1 MRRAGEQRAAITAAR
16 DLHGMRAT
24 VMGLGLHGGGLA
36 AAQFLI
42 RHGAR
47 VTVTDLRDE
56 AALRPSLDRLAG
68 PVRLVL
74 GRHEERDFAAADLV
88 IKNPG
93 VPAGSRFLK
102 AARQAGTPVE
112 NDISLFRR
120 LHPDTPVLAVTGSKG
135 KSTTAAALHH
145 ALRRWHPGARLGGNI
160 TVSPLAFADRL
171 APATPVVLELSS
183 WQLGDLPDPALLR
196 ARVALLTN
204 ILPDH
209 QDRYPSMRAYAADKL
224 RILAGQRAAD
234 RALFGA
240 GTWRWVERP
249 PAARVW
255 HLASGTLPSDTLP
268 AGHAG
273 AEVDGGR
280 LRLCDPEQDA
290 VGPLALPDARLRGE
304 HNRLN
309 LAAAA
314 LGVAALVGVRELPA
328 AVAALADFGGLEHR
342 LESVAEWR
350 GIHIVNDSA
359 ATMPHA
365 TAAALAAFPAPVT
378 LIAGGNDKQLEFGVL
393 RAGLKQVETVV
404 LLAGTATGKLA
415 TELTGSGAAIHGP
428 FGNLR
433 DAVREALAATGPGGT
448 LLFSPA
454 ATSFGMFAHEF
465 ERGQAFKDV
474 VRDLTGAGQPGS
486 RP

>member
-1 MRRAGEQRAAITAAR
+1 MPGAALHRLAPATVR
-16 DLHGMRAT
+16 DLRGMRAT

-36 AAQFLI
+36 AARFLI

-56 AALRPSLDRLAG
+56 TVLGPSLDQLAG

-74 GRHEERDFAAADLV
+74 GRHEEHDFAAADLV

-93 VPAGSRFLK
+93 VPAGSRFLNV
-102 AARQAGTPVE
+102 ARQAGTPVE

-145 ALRRWHPGARLGGNI
+145 ALRRWHPGACLGGNI

-171 APATPVVLELSS
+171 GPGTPVVLELSS
-183 WQLGDLPDPALLR
+183 WQLGDLPDPTALR
-196 ARVALLTN
+196 ARVAVLTN

-224 RILAGQRAAD
+224 RIFAGQRAAD

-240 GTWRWVERP
+240 GTWPWVERP
-249 PAARVW
+249 PVARVW
-255 HLASGTLPSDTLP
+255 HVADGRLPD
-268 AGHAG
+268 GCAG
-273 AEVDGGR
+273 AEVDHDVLR
-280 LRLCDPEQDA
+280 LRDPDLDD
-290 VGPLALPDARLRGE
+290 VGALALPATRLRGR
-304 HNRLN
+304 HNLLN
-309 LAAAA
+309 LATAALGAAA
-314 LGVAALVGVRELPA
+314 LAGEGALPA

-342 LESVAEWR
+342 LESVARWR
-350 GIHIVNDSA
+350 GIHVVNDSS

-365 TAAALAAFPAPVT
+365 TAAALAAFPGPVT

-393 RAGLKQVETVV
+393 RSALDAVATVV

-415 TELTGSGAAIHGP
+415 AALADSGVPIRGP
-428 FGNLR
+428 FDDLH
-433 DAVREALAATGPGGT
+433 DAVRVALAATRGGGT
-448 LLFSPA
+448 LLFSPG

-465 ERGQAFKDV
+465 ERGAAFKES
-474 VRDLTGAGQPGS
+474 VRELTTGGEP
-486 RP
+486 

>member
-1 MRRAGEQRAAITAAR
+1 MPRAGEQRAAIATAR

-47 VTVTDLRDE
+47 VTVTDLRG
-56 AALRPSLDRLAG
+56 AAVLGPSLEQLAG

-74 GRHEERDFAAADLV
+74 GRHEEHDFAAADLV

-93 VPAGSRFLK
+93 VPAGSRFLNT
-102 AARQAGTPVE
+102 ARLAGTPVE

-145 ALRRWHPGARLGGNI
+145 ALRRWHPGACLGGNI

-224 RILAGQRAAD
+224 RILAGQGAAD
-234 RALFGA
+234 RAVFGA
-240 GTWRWVERP
+240 DTWRWVERP
-249 PAARVW
+249 PGARVW
-255 HLASGTLPSDTLP
+255 HVAAGRLPD
-268 AGHAG
+268 GHAG
-273 AEVDGGR
+273 AEVYGGR
-280 LRLCDPEQDA
+280 LRLRDPEQDD
-290 VGPLALPDARLRGE
+290 VGPLALPAARLRGE
-304 HNRLN
+304 HNMLN

-314 LGVAALVGVRELPA
+314 LGVAALVGVRELPE

-342 LESVAEWR
+342 LETVTEWR

-378 LIAGGNDKQLEFGVL
+378 LIAGGNDKQLEFAAL
-393 RAGLKQVETVV
+393 RAGLKPVQTVV
-404 LLAGTATGKLA
+404 LLAGNATAKLA
-415 TELTGSGAAIHGP
+415 AALAGSGVAIHGP
-428 FGNLR
+428 FSNLP
-433 DAVREALAATGPGGT
+433 DAVREALAATPPGGT

-465 ERGQAFKDV
+465 ERGAAFKQA
-474 VRDLTGAGQPGS
+474 VRELTATGEP
-486 RP
+486 

>member
-1 MRRAGEQRAAITAAR
+1 MPRAGEQRAAITTAR

-47 VTVTDLRDE
+47 VTVTDLRGE
-56 AALRPSLDRLAG
+56 AVLRPSLDRLAG

-93 VPAGSRFLK
+93 VPAGSRFLT
-102 AARQAGTPVE
+102 AARRAGTPVE

-171 APATPVVLELSS
+171 APGTPVVLELSS

-234 RALFGA
+234 RALFGPD
-240 GTWRWVERP
+240 TWRWVERP

-255 HLASGTLPSDTLP
+255 HVASGTLPSGTLP
-268 AGHAG
+268 DGHAG
-273 AEVDGGR
+273 AQVDGGR

-290 VGPLALPDARLRGE
+290 VGPLALPAARLCGQ
-304 HNRLN
+304 HNLLN

-328 AVAALADFGGLEHR
+328 VVAALADFGGLEHR

-350 GIHIVNDSA
+350 GIHVVNDSA

-365 TAAALAAFPAPVT
+365 TAAALAALPAPVT

-393 RAGLKQVETVV
+393 RARLQRVETVV

-415 TELTGSGAAIHGP
+415 AALAGSGAAIHGP
-428 FGNLR
+428 FGDLR
-433 DAVREALAATGPGGT
+433 DAVREALAATRPGGT

-465 ERGQAFKDV
+465 ERGQAFKDA
-474 VRDLTGAGQPGS
+474 VRELTGAGQPDARS
-486 RP
+486 

>member
-1 MRRAGEQRAAITAAR
+1 MRPRSEHGAAITSAG
-16 DLHGMRAT
+16 DLRGMRAT

-36 AAQFLI
+36 AARFLI

-56 AALRPSLDRLAG
+56 TALRPSLERLCG
-68 PVRLVL
+68 PLRLVL
-74 GRHEERDFAAADLV
+74 GRHEEHDFATADLV

-93 VPAGSRFLK
+93 VPAGSRFLN

-120 LHPDTPVLAVTGSKG
+120 LHPEVPVAAVTGSKG

-145 ALRRWHPGARLGGNI
+145 ALRRWHPDACLGGNI

-171 APATPVVLELSS
+171 TPATPVVLELSS

-196 ARVALLTN
+196 ARVAVLTN

-209 QDRYPSMRAYAADKL
+209 QDRYRSMGAYAADKL
-224 RILAGQRAAD
+224 RIFAGQRARD
-234 RALFGA
+234 RALFGPH
-240 GTWRWVERP
+240 TWRWVETP
-249 PAARVW
+249 PAAAVW
-255 HLASGTLPSDTLP
+255 HLADGRLP
-268 AGHAG
+268 GGYAG
-273 AEVDGGR
+273 AEVDGGLLR
-280 LRLCDPEQDA
+280 LRDA
-290 VGPLALPDARLRGE
+290 DAGAGGAAALPAGRLPGR
-304 HNRLN
+304 HNLLN

-314 LGVAALVGVRELPA
+314 LGAAALAGIHELPA

-342 LESVAEWR
+342 LESVAVWQ
-350 GIHIVNDSA
+350 GIHVVNDSA

-378 LIAGGNDKQLEFGVL
+378 LIAGGNDKQLEFGGL
-393 RAGLKQVETVV
+393 RAALGPVQTVV

-415 TELTGSGAAIHGP
+415 AALAGSGVAVRGP
-428 FGNLR
+428 FGDLR
-433 DAVREALAATGPGGT
+433 DAVREAFAATRAGGT
-448 LLFSPA
+448 LLFSPG

-465 ERGQAFKDV
+465 ARGAEFKQV
-474 VRDLTGAGQPGS
+474 VRECTAGGTDGH
-486 RP
+486 

>member
-1 MRRAGEQRAAITAAR
+1 MATAGEHRAAITTAG
-16 DLHGMRAT
+16 DLRGMRAT

-42 RHGAR
+42 RHGAQ

-56 AALRPSLDRLAG
+56 AVLKPSLDQLAG

-74 GRHEERDFAAADLV
+74 GGHSEDDFAAADLV

-93 VPAGSRFLK
+93 VPAGSPFLNT
-102 AARQAGTPVE
+102 AREAGAVIE

-120 LHPDTPVLAVTGSKG
+120 LHPDTPVIAVTGSKG

-145 ALRRWHPGARLGGNI
+145 ALRRWYPDAALGGNI
-160 TVSPLAFADRL
+160 TVSPLVFADRL

-224 RILAGQRAAD
+224 RIFAGQRVSD
-234 RALFGA
+234 RAVLGA
-240 GTWRWVERP
+240 GVWRWVERP
-249 PAARVW
+249 TAARVW
-255 HLASGTLPSDTLP
+255 HLADGRLDAALPDG
-268 AGHAG
+268 AAG
-273 AEVDGGR
+273 AEVDRGQLR
-280 LRLCDPEQDA
+280 LRDPGQEEI
-290 VGPLALPDARLRGE
+290 GPLALSAARLHGR
-304 HNRLN
+304 HNLLN

-314 LGVAALVGVRELPA
+314 LGVAALAGVRELPA

-342 LESVAEWR
+342 MESVGEWR

-365 TAAALAAFPAPVT
+365 TAAALAVYPAPVT
-378 LIAGGNDKQLEFGVL
+378 LIAGGNDKRLEFGAL
-393 RAGLKQVETVV
+393 RARLSCVATAV

-415 TELTGSGAAIHGP
+415 AALAGRGIAILGP
-428 FGNLR
+428 FSDLR
-433 DAVREALAATGPGGT
+433 EAVRKALAATPSGGT

-454 ATSFGMFAHEF
+454 ATSFGMFTHEF
-465 ERGQAFKDV
+465 DRGRAFKAAV
-474 VRDLTGAGQPGS
+474 WELTGDGQPAARS
-486 RP
+486 

>member
-1 MRRAGEQRAAITAAR
+1 MPRAGGRRAAITTVR

-36 AAQFLI
+36 AARFLV

-56 AALRPSLDRLAG
+56 TALAPSLDRLSG

-74 GRHEERDFAAADLV
+74 GRHEEHDFADVDLV

-93 VPAGSRFLK
+93 VPAGSRFLN
-102 AARQAGTPVE
+102 AARAAGTPVE

-145 ALRRWHPGARLGGNI
+145 ALRRWHPGACLGGNI

-171 APATPVVLELSS
+171 AAGTPVVLELSS

-196 ARVALLTN
+196 PRVAVLTN
-204 ILPDH
+204 VLPDH
-209 QDRYPSMRAYAADKL
+209 QDRYRSMRAYAADKL
-224 RILAGQRAAD
+224 RMFAGQRAAD
-234 RALFGA
+234 RALFGTGA
-240 GTWRWVERP
+240 WRWVERP
-249 PAARVW
+249 LAARVW
-255 HLASGTLPSDTLP
+255 HVADGRLPD
-268 AGHAG
+268 GRAG

-280 LRLCDPEQDA
+280 LRLRDPEHAD
-290 VGPLALPDARLRGE
+290 VGPLALPTARLHGR
-304 HNRLN
+304 HNLLN

-314 LGVAALVGVRELPA
+314 LAAAALVGVHRLPG
-328 AVAALADFGGLEHR
+328 AVAALADFAGLEHR
-342 LESVAEWR
+342 LESVAVWR
-350 GIHIVNDSA
+350 GIHVVNDSA

-378 LIAGGNDKQLEFGVL
+378 LIAGGNDKQLEFGGL
-393 RAGLKQVETVV
+393 RAALDPVETVV

-415 TELTGSGAAIHGP
+415 AAVADGGVAIRGP
-428 FGNLR
+428 FGDLR
-433 DAVREALAATGPGGT
+433 DAVREALAATRSGGT
-448 LLFSPA
+448 LLFSPG

-465 ERGQAFKDV
+465 ERGAAFKQA
-474 VRDLTGAGQPGS
+474 VRELTAAAE
-486 RP
+486 